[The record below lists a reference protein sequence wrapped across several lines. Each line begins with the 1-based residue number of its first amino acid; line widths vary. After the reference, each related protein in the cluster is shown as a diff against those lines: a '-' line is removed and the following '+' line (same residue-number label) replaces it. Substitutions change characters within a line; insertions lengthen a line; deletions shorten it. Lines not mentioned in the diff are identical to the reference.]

1 MFTAKLNEYLET
13 RDRRKKKKKIP
24 CTIARQTFIQYKIP
38 PSLFADYYHFP
49 GKMFNKSSNMLL
61 PLEYEA
67 TISPIPSRNS
77 RQRDFQSCANYPSPG
92 EFLVFLLS
100 FFTKEGAAIAKYP
113 RRETRGKSEPD
124 TEGKFEAMVQHT
136 IQTLPLL
143 FSYLPFSSVFVKRER
158 ERRNAARC
166 DLKDPLGTFW
176 SVHPSSKDIAYGQRS
191 ESRCAVSAFQY
202 VVREKRNTCVVC
214 KKRKRWKANNSHS
227 GI

>member
-49 GKMFNKSSNMLL
+49 GKMFNKSPNMLL

-113 RRETRGKSEPD
+113 RRETRGKSEPIPRGNSRRGAAHD
-124 TEGKFEAMVQHT
+124 SNPPPF
-136 IQTLPLL
+136 IFLPTFLL
-143 FSYLPFSSVFVKRER
+143 RVCKERER
-158 ERRNAARC
+158 ERGETPRDA
-166 DLKDPLGTFW
+166 
-176 SVHPSSKDIAYGQRS
+176 I
-191 ESRCAVSAFQY
+191 
-202 VVREKRNTCVVC
+202 
-214 KKRKRWKANNSHS
+214 
-227 GI
+227 